1 MPGCQELSIYA
12 GLLKTIKI
20 IWPFMQSEPSIMYVS
35 PLSPFFCEVILI
47 NLIVGIVVERGF
59 HQLSNLSNVEIQTQ
73 SKSIGK
79 FLK

>member
-35 PLSPFFCEVILI
+35 TLSPFCPGLFYNRKILDAK
-47 NLIVGIVVERGF
+47 LDE
-59 HQLSNLSNVEIQTQ
+59 Q
-73 SKSIGK
+73 
-79 FLK
+79 

>member
-35 PLSPFFCEVILI
+35 PLSPFCPRYI
-47 NLIVGIVVERGF
+47 NKFTCRCCCWEGIPPM
-59 HQLSNLSNVEIQTQ
+59 QLSNYLNVEIQIDM
-73 SKSIGK
+73 SSENVP
-79 FLK
+79 